1 MNHPGIDKQ
10 HKYEQ
15 NPKRIMRQSL
25 VDVGLSIA
33 RPSDPFD
40 DCIHCY
46 NTSDADDLATQ
57 PMRS

>member
-1 MNHPGIDKQ
+1 MDKQ